1 MSAKKSG
8 MMFGLSSPCGVGKT
22 TLTKKLAENNPNFK
36 ISISHTT
43 RKPRPNEI
51 NEKDYYFVDKKEF
64 DLLVKKKAFLNMQ
77 IFLIILTEL

>member
-1 MSAKKSG
+1 MPSQKDG
-8 MMFGLSSPCGVGKT
+8 VMIILSSPSGAGKT